1 MLSVLLALVGLTA
14 MTPAASADTAPPSPT
29 TPATV
34 SADALPTVQVN
45 GVVWSQATVGN
56 TVYAAGSFSAA
67 RPAGSAAGANLTTRN
82 NLLAYDITTGNLIT
96 SFAHSLN
103 GQAIVATA
111 SPDGTRL
118 YVGGDF
124 TTVDGA
130 SHVRIAAFNTATGA
144 LVSTFSP
151 SVNARVKAIAATNT
165 TVYFGGSFTSVN
177 GIARNRLAAVSA
189 ASGSLLSW
197 APSADNN
204 SVTAMV
210 LAPSGRE
217 VIVGGAFTTLNGV
230 SAPGLGAVDPVTGVT
245 LPWAANQSVQDSGSG
260 AGITSLSTD
269 GSQVYGTGYVFGGD
283 GNLEGSFAADPDT
296 GAIKWI
302 EDCHGDS
309 YDTFAV
315 GSVLYLVSHEHFCG
329 NIGSFPQT
337 NPWTYYHATAFT
349 TYPTGT
355 IAHNSEGDYFDW
367 FGNPAPTQL
376 DWYPTMTN
384 GTYTGQ
390 NQAAWSVTGNTSYVA
405 LGGEFPTVNGT
416 AQQGLVRFAVAA
428 KAPNKVGPRPSTG
441 LTPSVVSLGSG
452 TARVAWQ
459 TTFDQ
464 DNEALTYKVVR
475 DGNVA
480 SPVYTTTVNSTFY
493 HLPVAGFTDTGL
505 SPGSTHTYRVYVTDP
520 FANSQTGSTVSVTI
534 GSGATSAYAKDVIN
548 AGASDYWRLGEASG
562 STGYD
567 WAGDNDL
574 IEQSGVTH
582 GIPGAI
588 IGDANTASSF
598 NGSINGTAGSTAP
611 TPGSNTFTAEAWFQT
626 TSSSGGKIV
635 GFGDAASG
643 NSSNYD
649 RQIYL
654 DNAGHLVF
662 GVYNNATFTVSTPG
676 TYNDG
681 NWHQVVGA
689 MSAAGMAL
697 YVDGKRV
704 ATDPGTTTGQA
715 YDGYWRVG
723 GDSLEGWPSQPT
735 SDFLAGNID
744 EVSIYPTAL
753 GLAQVQQQYVDS
765 GRALAIPPAPT
776 DPYGKAVVANNPD
789 LYWRLDDAAGPTAA
803 DASGNGT
810 TGTYSGGVTYRTPS
824 TVTTQATGVTL
835 NGLEGLIVSN
845 TQVNDPTT
853 YSEELWFNTTTTSGG
868 KLIGFGDAS
877 SGESSNYDRHVYMLD
892 TGQLV
897 FGVWTGQPNTITTPD
912 AYNDGNW
919 HQVIATQGPDG
930 MSLYVDGHLVG
941 TNPQNQAQA
950 YAGYWRVGG
959 DHTWGGA
966 SSDFFAG
973 QVDEVA
979 VYSSELSAARVLAHY
994 QAAATSSLPPANQP
1008 PVAAFSPS
1016 CTNLVCSFNG
1026 SASSDPDGSVVSYAW
1041 TFDDGG
1047 SASGPTVSHTFA
1059 TPGAHS
1065 ATLTVTDN
1073 GGLTNA
1079 VTHGVTL
1086 SVANQ
1091 PPVAAFTSNCTNL
1104 VCSFNGSGSSDPDG
1118 TVASYAWS
1126 FGDGST
1132 GVGATPTHT
1141 YAAGGTFQVSLI
1153 VTDNLGTASTPTV
1166 NPANPSTAAVTTL
1179 ASDSFNRTVS
1189 GGLGT
1194 ADQGGAWTAVG
1205 SAANLS
1211 VAPGAAS
1218 FRIATAG
1225 TDATAFLGGV
1235 SNTNTETDVTFTTDK
1250 AGTGGGIYAYVA
1262 GRRISANNEYHA
1274 RLNIVAGKVTISL
1287 ARLTG
1292 SATEVAIGSAVVLTG
1307 VTYTPGLQL
1316 RVRFQVTGLNPT
1328 TLRLKVWNASQA
1340 EPAAWQITATDSTA
1354 ALQAA
1359 GAAGLRGYLS
1369 GSATNAP
1376 VVLKA
1381 SNFQEIP
1388 SV

>member
-1 MLSVLLALVGLTA
+1 M
-14 MTPAASADTAPPSPT
+14 
-29 TPATV
+29 

-45 GVVWSQATVGN
+45 GVVWSQATVAN
-56 TVYAAGSFSAA
+56 TVYAAGSFTAA

-103 GQAIVATA
+103 AQAIVAAA

-130 SHVRIAAFNTATGA
+130 SHVRIAAFDTATGA

-165 TVYFGGSFTSVN
+165 TVYFGGSFTTVN

-189 ASGSLLSW
+189 SSGSLLSW
-197 APSADNN
+197 APSADDY
-204 SVTAMV
+204 SVAAMV
-210 LAPSGRE
+210 LAPSGNE
-217 VIVGGAFTTLNGV
+217 VIVGGQFTTLNGV
-230 SAPGLGAVDPVTGVT
+230 AAPGLGALDPVTGAT
-245 LPWAANQSVQDSGSG
+245 KAWAANQAVQDSGAN
-260 AGITSLSTD
+260 AGITSLRTD
-269 GSQVYGTGYVFGGD
+269 GTQVYGTGFVFGPG
-283 GNLEGSFAADPDT
+283 GNLEGTFAANPDS
-296 GAIKWI
+296 GAINWI
-302 EDCHGDS
+302 EDCHGDT
-309 YDTFAV
+309 YDTFTT
-315 GSVLYLVSHEHFCG
+315 GSVLYAVSHEHYCG

-337 NPWTYYHATAFT
+337 DPLTFYHATAFT

-355 IAHNSEGDYFDW
+355 IGHDPYGYYDW

-376 DWYPTMTN
+376 DWYPTLTN

-390 NQAAWSVTGNTSYVA
+390 NQAAWSLTGNTSYIA

-416 AQQGLVRFAVAA
+416 AQQALVRFAVAA

-441 LTPSVVSLGSG
+441 LTPSVVSLSSG

-459 TTFDQ
+459 TTSDQ

-493 HLPVAGFTDTGL
+493 NLPLVGFTDSGL
-505 SPGSTHTYRVYVTDP
+505 SPGSTHTYRIYVTDP
-520 FANSQTGSTVSVTI
+520 FGNSQMGSTVSVTI
-534 GSGATSAYAKDVIN
+534 GSGTVSAYAQDVLN
-548 AGASDYWRLGEASG
+548 DGASNYWRLGEASG

-567 WAGDNDL
+567 SAGDNDL

-588 IGDANTASSF
+588 VGDANTASSF
-598 NGSINGTAGSTAP
+598 NGSINGTAGSTASTSGP
-611 TPGSNTFTAEAWFQT
+611 NTFTTEAWFQT
-626 TSSSGGKIV
+626 TSTSGGKIV

-643 NSSNYD
+643 NSSDYD

-654 DNAGHLVF
+654 DNAGHLIF
-662 GVYNNATFTVSTPG
+662 GVYNNATFTLSTPG

-681 NWHQVVGA
+681 KWHQVVGS
-689 MSAAGMAL
+689 MSAAGMVL

-704 ATDPGTTTGQA
+704 ATDPGTTLGQA

-735 SDFLAGNID
+735 SDFLAGTID
-744 EVSIYPTAL
+744 EVSIYPSAL
-753 GLAQVQQQYVDS
+753 ALAQVQQQYVDS
-765 GRALAIPPAPT
+765 GRSLPIPPAPA
-776 DPYGKAVVANNPD
+776 DSYGKAVVADNPN
-789 LYWRLDDAAGPTAA
+789 LYWRLDDASGPTAA
-803 DASGNGT
+803 DASGTGT

-824 TVTTQATGVTL
+824 TVTTQGTGVTL
-835 NGLEGLIVSN
+835 NGSNGLIVSN
-845 TQVNDPTT
+845 TQVNNPTT

-877 SGESSNYDRHVYMLD
+877 TGESSDYDRHVYMLD
-892 TGQLV
+892 TGQLQ
-897 FGVWTGQPNTITTPD
+897 FGVYTGQISTITTPGS
-912 AYNDGNW
+912 YNDGKW
-919 HQVIATQGPDG
+919 HQVVATQGSDG
-930 MSLYVDGHLVG
+930 MTLYIDGQPVG
-941 TNPQNQAQA
+941 TNPQSQAQA

-979 VYSSELSAARVLAHY
+979 VYSSELSAARVLAHF
-994 QAAATSSLPPANQP
+994 QAAATSSPPPANQP

-1047 SASGPTVSHTFA
+1047 SASGVTVSHTFA

-1073 GGLTNA
+1073 GGLKNA
-1079 VTHGVTL
+1079 VTHAVTL

-1091 PPVAAFTSNCTNL
+1091 PPVAAFSSNCTNL
-1104 VCSFNGSGSSDPDG
+1104 VCSFNGTGSSDPDG
-1118 TVASYAWS
+1118 TVAGYAWS
-1126 FGDGST
+1126 FGDGTT

-1141 YAAGGTFQVSLI
+1141 YATGGVFQVSLT
-1153 VTDNLGTASTPTV
+1153 VTDNLGATSTPTV
-1166 NPANPSTAAVTTL
+1166 HPANPTAAEVSTL

-1235 SNTNTETDVTFTTDK
+1235 TGTNTETDVTFTTDK

-1262 GRRISANNEYHA
+1262 GRRLSANNEYHA
-1274 RLNIVAGKVTISL
+1274 RVNIIAGKVTISL

-1292 SATEVAIGSAVVLTG
+1292 SATEVGIGSSVVLSG
-1307 VTYTPGLQL
+1307 ITYTPGLQL
-1316 RVRFQVTGLNPT
+1316 RVRFQVAGINPT